1 MAKPVLIKCRQC
13 GKQVDKSTAIE
24 VKTRIYVC
32 SEQCHNEW
40 KFAHEQKSKPVAEK
54 SQMRQL
60 TDYVQSYAP
69 DTAWVKFGA
78 NVQRMCKDGMTVA
91 GIHYTL
97 RYMREHEQMR
107 LDGDGLG
114 LVQWYYDAAKQFYQW
129 QQRMKKQV
137 QCWQQTNNAAV
148 KIQQSNANE
157 EVFK

>member
-13 GKQVDKSTAIE
+13 GKQIDKSTAIE
-24 VKTRIYVC
+24 IKPRIYAC

-40 KFAHEQKSKPVAEK
+40 QMAHEQKSKPVAEK
-54 SQMRQL
+54 SPMRKL

-69 DTAWVKFGA
+69 NTAWAKFGA

-97 RYMREHEQMR
+97 WYMREHEQMQ

-114 LVQWYYDAAKQFYQW
+114 LVQWYYDAAKNFYQW
-129 QQRMKKQV
+129 QQRMKQQV
-137 QCWQQTNNAAV
+137 TRWKPTDDDAV
-148 KIQQSNANE
+148 IVRHDKE
-157 EVFK
+157 EDVFV

>member
-1 MAKPVLIKCRQC
+1 MPKPILIKCRQC
-13 GKQVDKSTAIE
+13 GKQIERDAAIE
-24 VKTRIYVC
+24 LRKGWYVC
-32 SEQCHNEW
+32 SDVCAEAWQA
-40 KFAHEQKSKPVAEK
+40 AHAPKPMQQEPP
-54 SQMRQL
+54 SPMRQL

-69 DTAWVKFGA
+69 NTAWVKFGA

-137 QCWQQTNNAAV
+137 QGWRQTNNTAV

>member
-1 MAKPVLIKCRQC
+1 MPSKVKCRQC
-13 GKQVDKSTAIE
+13 GKQIERDAAIE
-24 VKTRIYVC
+24 LRKGWYVC

-40 KFAHEQKSKPVAEK
+40 QLAHEQKSSTVAEK
-54 SQMRQL
+54 SSMRQL

-78 NVQRMCKDGMTVA
+78 NVQRMCKDGMTIA

-97 RYMREHEQMR
+97 RYMREHEQIQ

-114 LVQWYYDAAKQFYQW
+114 LVQWYYDAAKKFYQW

-137 QCWQQTNNAAV
+137 LEWQQANNTAV
-148 KIQQSNANE
+148 KIQQSNTNE

>member
-24 VKTRIYVC
+24 VKSRIYVC

-40 KFAHEQKSKPVAEK
+40 KLAHEQKSNPVAEK

-78 NVQRMCKDGMTVA
+78 NVQRMCKDGMTIA

-97 RYMREHEQMR
+97 RYMREHEQIR

-114 LVQWYYDAAKQFYQW
+114 LVQWYYDAAKNFYQW

-137 QCWQQTNNAAV
+137 VRWTQANDEAV
-148 KIQQSNANE
+148 IVRIDKEE
-157 EVFK
+157 EVFI